1 MLILLENIIFSSCLF
16 KSCTLGWSPLIL
28 FCTLFSFC
36 LGVIP
41 GGAQGSMLKD
51 CHSGQAWGPMCE
63 PWLATVKAKDPN
75 LLCSHS
81 SLLEQ
86 HYFIPWCTSFSKSL
100 LSLVIE
106 KIVKF
111 GGQCIACSL
120 LRTLFPL
127 LQSNTWV
134 HLFNGQVS
142 LCLRLSQHH
151 LWNSF
156 PNSVTIVVALS
167 FLLLDW
173 SVLLHVIP
181 VF

>member
-1 MLILLENIIFSSCLF
+1 
-16 KSCTLGWSPLIL
+16 
-28 FCTLFSFC
+28 
-36 LGVIP
+36 
-41 GGAQGSMLKD
+41 MLKD
-51 CHSGQAWGPMCE
+51 CHSWQAWGPMCE

-106 KIVKF
+106 KIVTF
-111 GGQCIACSL
+111 AGQCIACSL

-134 HLFNGQVS
+134 HFCLMGKFRFAWGCPSIIYETNFPIVSQLWWLWVSFCSIGLSYFMLYQCFNDSSLIVGNMRVPSFVCFWPQGS
-142 LCLRLSQHH
+142 LCL
-151 LWNSF
+151 
-156 PNSVTIVVALS
+156 SVERSLE
-167 FLLLDW
+167 F
-173 SVLLHVIP
+173 
-181 VF
+181 